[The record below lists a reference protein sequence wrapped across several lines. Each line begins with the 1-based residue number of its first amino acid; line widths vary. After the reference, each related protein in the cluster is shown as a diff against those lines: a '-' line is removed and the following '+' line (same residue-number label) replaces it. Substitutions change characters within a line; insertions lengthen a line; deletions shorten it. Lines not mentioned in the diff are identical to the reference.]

1 MKLLSIPKPKLL
13 NFKFGSKKTMNI
25 LIIVL
30 WAIILLWIWMLGT
43 DFEIFQLKP
52 FESLLHRW
60 LITLI
65 SIVCLLGWLTI
76 VLIRKLKHL
85 HSLQLQIKKEQKD
98 PIQVEV
104 NQQSRYLSRWLL
116 HLNKQL
122 IVKSF
127 RYKLP
132 WYLVIGHVNSGK
144 TTFLKEGCK
153 LNELYSPEISQLVH
167 CWLNENAVIVESD
180 GVLFEQNA
188 SSTTPT
194 LYERLWKGMLE
205 WLVIERTRQP
215 LNGIVLTIDIYQ
227 LSTFT
232 KTERDNYIT
241 TLKARLDDISKII
254 DTYLPVYIVLT
265 KLDLLYGFEAM
276 YQALDKNQRDDI
288 LGITFLN
295 NEQNWLNELDNF
307 WQKWIAQLNS
317 AIPAMMVNH
326 VDISQRSQLFTF
338 IRQAH
343 GVKDYLFHVI
353 DNCFLSLKE
362 KSFFLRGVYLTSSKQ
377 KGQMEDLFVKSASSQ
392 YNLPEQIYPS
402 WQVPLSHTYFTHK
415 LLNSVLF
422 NEPKLAGENKNYQHQ
437 ARYQLYRWG
446 AFSGA
451 IACMILIGWQ
461 YYYTQNYRSGDAVLL
476 KAQEYMHI
484 PLPNQ
489 KDYWGNLQLP
499 LLNPIS
505 AATLAYG
512 DYHKRSKLFS
522 DLGLYQG
529 YKIGPYVENT
539 YLNLLQQRFLPAIMN
554 GLQRD
559 LHKAPEGSEQKLAIL
574 RIMRMIEDESGRDI
588 KMVTQYML
596 SRWSE
601 EFNGQNEL
609 QSQLYKHLIYAL
621 NHIKWKTARANNN
634 QIAINSYRPY
644 QQSIQDAQIDLRR
657 VPVYQRVYQNLRA
670 QSKTALPVDLNIRN
684 QIGSGF
690 NAVFYPENEGLLY
703 IPQLL
708 TRAGL
713 INYFIRQ
720 DDRLIQLTSL
730 DSWVL
735 EITRNVKYS
744 EEDRKEIQ
752 HHITTLYLND
762 YISTWHAAYHNI
774 HIKKFVNIPEAIYA
788 LEQITN
794 GEQIFRRAIQLL
806 KDNTSPKS
814 SIVTN
819 SSPDILNQRDYQLLN
834 YLNHEFRQETSVIIE
849 DNDQVSAL
857 QNIIS
862 KLSDMHRYLLA
873 IQNSPSPGKAALQ
886 AVQLR
891 VNNNGSDPIFEAQQL
906 AKSLP
911 MPLGRWVDELAQET
925 WNTIM
930 VEAIKSLEIE
940 WNEKVVN
947 PFKQYF
953 ADRYPFNSKAKLD
966 VPLSEFERFFG
977 YGGIL
982 DVFYQQ
988 NLKAFIENNL
998 GIDKTGKP
1006 LIRQDILRQLKLA
1019 EKIRH
1024 TYFTQQGL
1032 GMQFSL
1038 QPLEM
1043 SGNRRRGLLNLD
1055 GQLVEYRH
1063 AGNNAVRLIWPN
1075 SMRDNIESRLSFI
1088 GGNKATTSL
1097 VYNGPWGLIR
1107 LINAG
1112 KLISIKNNTF
1122 DIRYDIDNSYIIYRI
1137 HIDESD
1143 NPFAGGLFSKFSLPS
1158 TLY

>member
-1 MKLLSIPKPKLL
+1 MKLLSIPKPKLP
-13 NFKFGSKKTMNI
+13 NISTKKTLVYSI
-25 LIIVL
+25 VVL
-30 WAIILLWIWMLGT
+30 WAMALLWLWTLGT
-43 DFEIFQLKP
+43 DFEILQIKP
-52 FESLLHRW
+52 FDSIYKRW

-65 SIVCLLGWLTI
+65 STVCLMIWFT
-76 VLIRKLKHL
+76 VFLIRKLRRL
-85 HSLQLQIKKEQKD
+85 NSLQLQMKKEQKD
-98 PIQVEV
+98 PLQIEI
-104 NQQSRYLSRWLL
+104 NTQSRYLSRWLL
-116 HLNKQL
+116 RLQKQL
-122 IVKSF
+122 VVKNF

-132 WYLVIGHVNSGK
+132 WYLVIGNVNSGK

-153 LNELYSPEISQLVH
+153 LNELYTPEIPQLVH
-167 CWLNENAVIVESD
+167 CWLNESAVIIESK
-180 GVLFEQNA
+180 GQLFEQDNN
-188 SSTTPT
+188 STLPT

-205 WLVIERTRQP
+205 WLVNERNRQP
-215 LNGIVLTIDIYQ
+215 LNGMILTIDIYQ

-241 TLKARLDDISKII
+241 KLKARLDDIKKIL
-254 DTYLPVYIVLT
+254 DTQLPVYIVLT

-276 YQALDKNQRDDI
+276 YQSLDKNQREEV
-288 LGITFLN
+288 LGITFTY
-295 NEQNWLNELDNF
+295 NEENWLNELDNF
-307 WQKWIAQLNS
+307 WQKWISHLNG
-317 AIPAMMVNH
+317 AMPAMMVNN

-338 IRQAH
+338 IRQVY
-343 GVKDYLFHVI
+343 GIKDYVTHII

-362 KSFFLRGVYLTSSKQ
+362 GSFALRGVYLTSSQQ

-402 WQVPLSHTYFTHK
+402 WQSPISHTYFTHN
-415 LLNSVLF
+415 LLNSLLF
-422 NEPKLAGENKNYQHQ
+422 KETNLAGENKNYHNQS
-437 ARYQLYRWG
+437 RYQLYRWG
-446 AFSGA
+446 ISSAVA
-451 IACMILIGWQ
+451 TCLLVIGWQ
-461 YYYTQNYRSGDAVLL
+461 YYYLQNYNSGDAVLV
-476 KAQEYMHI
+476 KAQEYMRI
-484 PLPNQ
+484 QLPDQ
-489 KDYWGNLQLP
+489 KDYWGDLQLP

-505 AATLAYG
+505 EATLAYG
-512 DYHKRSKLFS
+512 DYHRRNQYLS

-539 YLNLLQQRFLPAIMN
+539 YLNLLQQRYMPAIMN

-559 LHKAPEGSEQKLAIL
+559 LNKAPEGSEQKLAIL

-596 SRWSE
+596 SRWSVR
-601 EFNGQNEL
+601 FNGQSEL
-609 QSQLYKHLIYAL
+609 QSQLHKHLTYAL
-621 NHIKWKTARANNN
+621 EHIKWKTSRNNN
-634 QIAINSYRPY
+634 DQIAINSYLPF
-644 QQSIQDAQIDLRR
+644 QQSIKDAQVDLRR
-657 VPVYQRVYQNLRA
+657 IPVYQRVYQNLRA

-690 NAVFYPENEGLLY
+690 NAVFYPENEKLLY
-703 IPQLL
+703 IPQIL
-708 TRAGL
+708 TRSGL
-713 INYFIRQ
+713 TNYFIHQ
-720 DDRLIQLTSL
+720 DNRLIELTSL

-735 EITRNVKYS
+735 EITPNVKYS

-774 HIKKFVNIPEAIYA
+774 HIKKFANIPEAIYA

-794 GEQIFRRAIQLL
+794 GEQIFRRAIELL
-806 KDNTSPKS
+806 KDNTSPK
-814 SIVTN
+814 ILTETKN
-819 SSPDILNQRDYQLLN
+819 SPEVINNRDYQLLN
-834 YLNHEFRQETSVIIE
+834 YLNHEFRQETSVVTE
-849 DNDQVSAL
+849 DNDQVSEL
-857 QNIIS
+857 QNVIS
-862 KLSDMHRYLLA
+862 KLSEMHRYLLA

-911 MPLGRWVDELAQET
+911 MPLGRWVEELAQET

-940 WNEKVVN
+940 WNEKVVS
-947 PFKQYF
+947 PFKQFF
-953 ADRYPFNSKAKLD
+953 ANRYPFNPTSKLD

-977 YGGIL
+977 YNGTI
-982 DVFYQQ
+982 DNFYQQ

-998 GIDKTGKP
+998 GIDKSGKP
-1006 LIRQDILRQLKLA
+1006 LIRQDIINQIKLA

-1043 SGNRRRGLLNLD
+1043 SGNRRRGILNLD

-1075 SMRDNIESRLSFI
+1075 SMRDNIESRLSLT
-1088 GGNKATTSL
+1088 GGDRATKSI

-1112 KLISIKNNTF
+1112 KLTNVKNNTF
-1122 DIRYDIDNSYIIYRI
+1122 DVRYDIDNSYIIYRI